1 MQLNQQQVYALKM
14 TFYYEE
20 VIAEKESMLAILQ
33 ALQSSER
40 ISLHDLQSLNQFL
53 SNAYQ
58 DSSHDLEID
67 FEHEIQMLQQQIVD
81 SQYLMRTNTE
91 REGIQL
97 P

>member
-1 MQLNQQQVYALKM
+1 MLNKNQVYTLKM

-20 VIAEKESMLAILQ
+20 VIAEKETILAILQ
-33 ALQSSER
+33 ALQSSDG
-40 ISLHDLQSLNQFL
+40 IALQDFQSLNQYL

-58 DSSHDLEID
+58 DSSYDLEID

-81 SQYLMRTNTE
+81 SQHLMRTNTE